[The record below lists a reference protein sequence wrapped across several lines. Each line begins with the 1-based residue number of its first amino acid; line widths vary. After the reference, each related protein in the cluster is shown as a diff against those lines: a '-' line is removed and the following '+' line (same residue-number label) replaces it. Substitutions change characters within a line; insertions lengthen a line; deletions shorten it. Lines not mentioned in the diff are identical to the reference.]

1 MSEKLNRLIVE
12 SVPNQAKFNDLIGQL
27 FEVTKPTAVYSEP
40 VSSGDYT
47 VITASEVAVGLG
59 AGFGGGGGVSEK
71 ENGQNDA
78 GHGGGGGGGGSALSR
93 PVAAIIIGPDGV
105 RVEPIVDPT
114 KIAIT
119 LFTAL
124 GAMGMALRKMKSQ

>member
-1 MSEKLNRLIVE
+1 MSEELNRLIVE
-12 SVPNQAKFNDLIGQL
+12 SVPNQAKFNDLIGRL

-71 ENGQNDA
+71 RENDRSDA

-105 RVEPIVDPT
+105 RVEPIIDPT

-119 LFTAL
+119 FLTAL
-124 GAMGMALRKMKSQ
+124 GAMGLALRKMKK